1 MKKYNT
7 IAVGTDGSDTA
18 LEAVKTAA
26 SLAAVYE
33 AELVIICAY
42 FNNTGS
48 LLGSRQADA
57 TSIPVISEDNAREFL
72 TEAEQIAEAEGAQR
86 VMLRAVAGAPVEAL
100 LHTLEEVKAD
110 LAVVGNRGV
119 NSLTGRVFGSIPTG
133 VSRKAHMDVML
144 VNTSEVR

>member
-1 MKKYNT
+1 MKKYST
-7 IAVGTDGSDTA
+7 IAVGTDGSDSA

-26 SLAAVYE
+26 SLATVYE

-57 TSIPVISEDNAREFL
+57 TSIPVVSQENAQEFL
-72 TEAEQIAEAEGAQR
+72 REAQQAAETEGAQR
-86 VMLRAVAGAPVEAL
+86 VTLRDVSGVPVEAL
-100 LHTLEEVKAD
+100 LHTLDEVKAD
-110 LAVVGNRGV
+110 LLVVGNRGV

-133 VSRKAHMDVML
+133 VSRKAHVDVML
-144 VNTSEVR
+144 VNTSDGR